1 MTTLRIVH
9 LYPAELG
16 LNGDRGNVLV
26 LRRRLEWRGLA
37 VETVDVAPG
46 EPLPGTADL
55 VHVGSGARS
64 ARDAVLPAARAH
76 GALLQEWATAGVP
89 MIAVGAGMHLFA
101 QQIVDL
107 EGRARAGL
115 GLLPITVRDAR
126 SRAVGEALGVP
137 RADGRLAGF
146 VNHGVTV
153 ELHDADPLTVLDRGP
168 GNSGSTAAAD
178 RGEGVRAGVL
188 IGTHLGGPVLPMNPG
203 LADEL
208 LAAALARR
216 SIDLPAAD
224 AQVAHADTLA
234 RHARAAIAA
243 RLGRAGVAV

>member
-1 MTTLRIVH
+1 MTELRIVH

-16 LNGDRGNVLV
+16 LNGDRGNVLA
-26 LRRRLEWRGLA
+26 LRRRLEWRGVS
-37 VETVDVAPG
+37 VEVVDVAG
-46 EPLPGTADL
+46 ADL
-55 VHVGSGARS
+55 LPDSADIVHVGSGARS
-64 ARDAVLPAARAH
+64 ARDAILPAARAH
-76 GALLQEWATAGVP
+76 APQLREWATVGVP

-101 QQIVDL
+101 RLIVDL
-107 EGRARAGL
+107 EGRTHEGL

-153 ELHDADPLTVLDRGP
+153 ELHDADPLTLLDRGP
-168 GNSGSTAAAD
+168 GNTGTADGAD
-178 RGEGVRAGVL
+178 RGEGVRLGAL

-208 LAAALARR
+208 LVAALARR
-216 SIDLPAAD
+216 GRALPAAD
-224 AQVAHADTLA
+224 ERIALVDERA
-234 RHARAAIAA
+234 RRARASIAE
-243 RLGRAGVAV
+243 RLGRPGVAV